1 MLRPNTDQVFAG
13 IPCENEDSLDLPVL
27 RVALPER
34 RQWKEA

>member
-1 MLRPNTDQVFAG
+1 MLRPNTDQVFVG
-13 IPCENEDSLDLPVL
+13 ILYENEDILDLPVL